1 MRLKQIAALVLSL
14 TFAHLAYAAAPAMPD
29 KDTAKGQDHSLLTRF
44 QGSKLVG
51 YGVKEFDEVSLF
63 AGKRTEDKAGKAV
76 NNMLRLE
83 GKYTRIVYVY
93 PRERSSLEVMRNY
106 QAALEK
112 AGLKPLFSCAREECG
127 KGFGGFLRDD
137 RLDNNF
143 IQGSEN
149 AWAPFLYGRDDNR
162 YLLAKGTL
170 SNGAP
175 VHVAVYVVSPVQDK
189 LGGVYV
195 EVVEAKAMETG
206 KVAATLNAGDM
217 AKGIETE
224 GKVAIYGV
232 YFDTDKADVKPESK
246 ASLAEMAKLL
256 QKDPSLKVHIVGH
269 TDNQGTMAR
278 NLELSQKRA
287 ESVIKALTTEYK
299 IDARRL
305 SAKGIASYAPVASN
319 SSDAGREKNRRVELV
334 KQ

>member
-1 MRLKQIAALVLSL
+1 MRLQPLAVFVLSL
-14 TFAHLAYAAAPAMPD
+14 SMAQLAHAAMPE
-29 KDTAKGQDHSLLTRF
+29 KDLAKGQDHSLVTRF

-51 YGVKEFDEVSLF
+51 YGVKEFDEVMLV
-63 AGKRTEDKAGKAV
+63 AGKRTEDKTGKAV
-76 NNMLRLE
+76 NNLLKLE
-83 GKYTRIVYVY
+83 GKYTRIAYVY

-112 AGLKPLFSCAREECG
+112 AGLKQLFSCAREECG

-137 RLDNNF
+137 RLDSHF
-143 IQGSEN
+143 IQGGEH

-162 YLLAKGTL
+162 YFLAKGTL
-170 SNGAP
+170 SHGAP

-189 LGGVYV
+189 NGGVYV

-206 KVAATLNAGDM
+206 KVAATLNASDM

-246 ASLAEMAKLL
+246 ASLGEMAKLL

-269 TDNQGTMAR
+269 TDNQGTLAR
-278 NLELSQKRA
+278 NLDLSQKRA

-305 SAKGIASYAPVASN
+305 SAKGVASYAPVASN
-319 SSDAGREKNRRVELV
+319 SLDAGREKNRRVELV